1 MASLHDGGPSMSM
14 HNLKHPNSAVTRD
27 FADCLFLFEMDDMF
41 SISIQPYGLTVA
53 GLPDT
58 KL

>member
-1 MASLHDGGPSMSM
+1 MSAQDI
-14 HNLKHPNSAVTRD
+14 LKHPNCAVTRD
-27 FADCLFLFEMDDMF
+27 FVDCLFLFEIDDMF
-41 SISIQPYGLTVA
+41 CISIQPYAIMVA

>member
-1 MASLHDGGPSMSM
+1 MSV